1 LKIAWYTSFA
11 AARRSSWASS
21 VRQTNLVDNTY
32 KEVDVMASYGI
43 PDNPSLTT
51 HSWVRAWWLH
61 SLWGYKV
68 LDVRRNPKEGWFGRL
83 TYEETIR
90 LVPTQKVH

>member
-1 LKIAWYTSFA
+1 
-11 AARRSSWASS
+11 
-21 VRQTNLVDNTY
+21 
-32 KEVDVMASYGI
+32 MAVYGI

-83 TYEETIR
+83 TYEARALEGR
-90 LVPTQKVH
+90 HVLGSGQS

>member
-1 LKIAWYTSFA
+1 M
-11 AARRSSWASS
+11 
-21 VRQTNLVDNTY
+21 VDNTY
-32 KEVDVMASYGI
+32 REVDVMAVYGI

-90 LVPTQKVH
+90 LVPDQKYH

>member
-1 LKIAWYTSFA
+1 MVYFFCCSKAQSLGEQ
-11 AARRSSWASS
+11 RSPNK
-21 VRQTNLVDNTY
+21 VVDNTY
-32 KEVDVMASYGI
+32 KEVDVMDLYGI
-43 PDNPSLTT
+43 PNNPSLTT

-90 LVPTQKVH
+90 LVPDQRYH